1 MKIKFFLIY
10 VALGAAF
17 LGVSLWVL
25 LTGGKNAKA
34 VNAKYRLGGLMLS
47 AWAMLSAASCNPFQ
61 VTCYDPVEPDP
72 AVTCYD
78 VYVEE
83 DNTNNVEISLK
94 DKQWD
99 AFHTV
104 EAGDIFMVGIHKP
117 TYSQYVFKIGLNNT
131 EGTPLQLTPLT
142 IPESSESSEE
152 VFLFEVPLSAD
163 LDYKGEAIAELKGVE
178 SEDPLKLTQMS
189 YSIVVINLK

>member
-10 VALGAAF
+10 IALGAAF

-72 AVTCYD
+72 EITCYD
-78 VYVEE
+78 APSTQTSDFVQ
-83 DNTNNVEISLK
+83 ISLK
-94 DKQWD
+94 DKEWG
-99 AFHTV
+99 AYNTV
-104 EAGDIFMVGIHKP
+104 EAGDVFVVRIQKA

-142 IPESSESSEE
+142 IPEGSAEE
-152 VFLFEVPLSAD
+152 ATFEVPLSAD
-163 LDYKGEAIAELKGVE
+163 LDYKGEAIAEVKGVE
-178 SEDPLKLTQMS
+178 SEDPLTLSQMS
-189 YSIVVINLK
+189 YSIYVINLK